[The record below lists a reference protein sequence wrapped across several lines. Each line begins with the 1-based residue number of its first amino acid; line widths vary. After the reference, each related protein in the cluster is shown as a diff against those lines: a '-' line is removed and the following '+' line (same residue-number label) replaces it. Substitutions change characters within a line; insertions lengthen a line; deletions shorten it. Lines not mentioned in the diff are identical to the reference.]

1 MTSNEMNSPALPL
14 VKVVEPDAHGQAAL
28 LLAESILHALVD
40 TSVMTNAEAIT
51 VVTAAAD
58 VKREV
63 ATAAGE
69 STGRMQQSLDL
80 LSRMTASFEADGA
93 GSPPATEPHF
103 PRLA

>member
-1 MTSNEMNSPALPL
+1 MADAQIDEFIRPVARG
-14 VKVVEPDAHGQAAL
+14 VEPDAHGQAAL

-40 TSVMTNAEAIT
+40 TSVLTNAEAVD
-51 VVTAAAD
+51 VVTNATD

-80 LSRMTASFEADGA
+80 LARMTASFETDGA
-93 GSPPATEPHF
+93 VKRPATDPHF
-103 PRLA
+103 PRLV

>member
-1 MTSNEMNSPALPL
+1 MAARRTHGAARPI

-40 TSVMTNAEAIT
+40 TAVMTNAEAID
-51 VVTAAAD
+51 VVTAATD

-69 STGRMQQSLDL
+69 SHGRMQQSLDL
-80 LSRMTASFEADGA
+80 LSRMTASFEADGT
-93 GSPPATEPHF
+93 GWRPATEPHF

>member
-1 MTSNEMNSPALPL
+1 MAADGSSSAARPI

-51 VVTAAAD
+51 VVTAATE

-69 STGRMQQSLDL
+69 STGRMQESLDL
-80 LSRMTASFEADGA
+80 LSRMSASFEADGA
-93 GSPPATEPHF
+93 GSRPSTEPHF

>member
-1 MTSNEMNSPALPL
+1 MSTDHISKNQRQI

-28 LLAESILHALVD
+28 LLAESILHALVG

-51 VVTAAAD
+51 VVATATD

-80 LSRMTASFEADGA
+80 LSRMLASFEADGT
-93 GSPPATEPHF
+93 GTHPATEPHF
-103 PRLA
+103 PRFK